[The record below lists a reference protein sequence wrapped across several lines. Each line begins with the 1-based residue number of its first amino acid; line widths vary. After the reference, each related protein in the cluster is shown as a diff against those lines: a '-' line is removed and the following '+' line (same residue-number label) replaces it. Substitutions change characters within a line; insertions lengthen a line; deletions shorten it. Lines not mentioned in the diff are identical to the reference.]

1 MSSVLVLKRALIY
14 GGILAAAIAIV
25 GSIVGWLVA
34 GSAGVASALVGTGM
48 AVVFLGITAVS
59 ILFARKFDI
68 GAFFGIVMGAWLLKF
83 VLFLVLAFALK
94 EQPWIEPTVLFITIV
109 AAVVGT
115 LAVDVIVATVSRV
128 PYVEVALPEQPEDP
142 ELPKR

>member
-1 MSSVLVLKRALIY
+1 MSSVLVLKRALLY
-14 GGILAAAIAIV
+14 GGILAAAIAII
-25 GSIVGWLVA
+25 GSILGGLVA
-34 GSAGVASALVGTGM
+34 GGAGVASALVGTGM

-83 VLFLVLAFALK
+83 VLFLVLALALK
-94 EQPWIEPTVLFITIV
+94 DQPWIQDTVLFITIV

-115 LAVDVIVATVSRV
+115 LAVDVIVAAKSRV
-128 PYVEVALPEQPEDP
+128 PYVETELPEQPDDP
-142 ELPKR
+142 ELSQH

>member
-1 MSSVLVLKRALIY
+1 MSSVLVLKRALLY
-14 GGILAAAIAIV
+14 GGILAAAIAII
-25 GSIVGWLVA
+25 GSILGGLVA
-34 GSAGVASALVGTGM
+34 GAAGVASALVGTGM

-94 EQPWIEPTVLFITIV
+94 DQPWIQDTVLFITIV

-115 LAVDVIVATVSRV
+115 LAVDVIVAAKSRV
-128 PYVEVALPEQPEDP
+128 PYVETELPEQPDDP
-142 ELPKR
+142 ELSQH

>member
-115 LAVDVIVATVSRV
+115 LAVDVIVASVSRV